1 MIQRI
6 QTLYLLLTFI
16 GMLLL
21 YFFPIATFIGG
32 SEEFQIA
39 LWGISSTAEPGT
51 QVVGTIHMGILWL
64 LATLLPLVNIFLYKF
79 RWLQLRLCVVE
90 IILLLGMQIYIGFY
104 IFSSRSVISGFEVNS
119 MKYSPVDVIPLIG
132 IIFTILAFRGVVRDQ
147 TLIKSLNR
155 IR

>member
-6 QTLYLLLTFI
+6 QTLYLLLIFI

-32 SEEFQIA
+32 NEEFQIA
-39 LWGISSTAEPGT
+39 LWGIRSTADDT

-64 LATLLPLVNIFLYKF
+64 LATLLPLVNVFLYKR

-90 IILLLGMQIYIGFY
+90 IVLLLGMQIYIGFY
-104 IFSSRSVISGFEVNS
+104 IFSSRSVISDFEVNS
-119 MKYSPVDVIPLIG
+119 MKYSLVDVIPIIG
-132 IIFTILAFRGVVRDQ
+132 IILTILAFRGIVRDQ
-147 TLIKSLNR
+147 ALIKSLNR